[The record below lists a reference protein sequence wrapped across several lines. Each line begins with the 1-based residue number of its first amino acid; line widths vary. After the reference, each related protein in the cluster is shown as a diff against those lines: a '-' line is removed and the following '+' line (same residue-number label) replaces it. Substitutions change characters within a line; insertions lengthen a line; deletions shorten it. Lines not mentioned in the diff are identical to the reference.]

1 MKAIPLFVNKSD
13 VKEGRHAKEY
23 KAGVGAVCKLPL
35 LALSEGEKG
44 KKMLMAVGG
53 QHCVDAVEVPTKMLR
68 KHLERE
74 QGSLNCWAARQ

>member
-13 VKEGRHAKEY
+13 VKEGRYAKEY

-35 LALSEGEKG
+35 LALSEREKG

-53 QHCVDAVEVPTKMLR
+53 QHHIHAVEV
-68 KHLERE
+68 
-74 QGSLNCWAARQ
+74 